1 MIFDCD
7 GVLVDSEMIT
17 NRVFARMLAELGITM
32 TLDDLFERFVGRSM
46 THCRTLIAE
55 LLQRP
60 VPDAFLADFR
70 ARTTAALQAELEAV
84 AGIEGVLDAL
94 TAAGVPFCVASS
106 GSHEKMRLTL
116 GITGLLPRFEGR
128 MFSVTEVP
136 HAKPAPDVFLFA
148 ARRCGADPSACCVVE
163 DTPTG
168 VEAGVAAGM
177 RVYGYCGLTPAS
189 RLTHAGAHVVFDE
202 MKRLPALLLGA

>member
-60 VPDAFLADFR
+60 VPDAFMADFR
-70 ARTTAALQAELEAV
+70 ARTAAALRAELEAV

-136 HAKPAPDVFLFA
+136 HTKPAPDVFLFA
-148 ARRCGADPSACCVVE
+148 ARRCGADPAACCVVE

-177 RVYGYCGLTPAS
+177 RVYGYSGLTPAS